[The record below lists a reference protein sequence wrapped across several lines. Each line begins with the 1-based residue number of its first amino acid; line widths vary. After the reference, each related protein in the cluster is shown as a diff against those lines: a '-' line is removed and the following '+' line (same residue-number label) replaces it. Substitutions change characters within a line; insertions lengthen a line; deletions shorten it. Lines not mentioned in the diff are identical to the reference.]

1 MKKLLSLALAVLM
14 VCALFAGCAKTPASS
29 AAPTPSQTD
38 SKPETSSEAVKKL
51 DPYEVKWILRI
62 TPQDETATTN
72 VLKNI
77 NEKVLPKLIDN
88 TTLNIEWIQ
97 ASEYVEKMKLKF
109 SGKEEF
115 DNCLSM
121 VSLGFADFVQ
131 QKAFL
136 DLNDYWDYLPE
147 TRKVIPESWW
157 DATSVDGACYGIP
170 NYQITARNYS
180 VAIPNEA
187 IKAMKLDLTTVKT
200 LDDVEKVLDFMVKD
214 EKWKNTTIDGG
225 GANLFYNEGYIYSGI
240 EQVTDMI
247 GVPLSDPTKVVN
259 IFEFDGY
266 VKQMKRLREW
276 NQKGYIQPDV
286 AKMGDDITLA
296 KSGKISMRF
305 ECWQPGYEV
314 TLKDKYGID
323 GTYVTLGD
331 PMVTTNTVRST
342 MTSVSF
348 TSKNPER
355 ACMMIDLMNSK
366 PELFNALAYGIEGTN
381 YTLDNGQAVPVNDS
395 GYAVCSWSYQ
405 MGNTLIGYQ
414 LKGKP
419 TDFAEQVDKMN
430 RKGKASSILGFSFNA
445 ESVQTELSACKAIYK
460 NYVGGFQDG
469 EYADV
474 EATIKAMNDELYA
487 AGLQKIIDECQKQL
501 DAWYAAK
508 K

>member
-51 DPYEVKWILRI
+51 DPYDVKWILRI
-62 TPQDETATTN
+62 TPQDETATAH
-72 VLKNI
+72 VMKNI
-77 NEKVLPKLIDN
+77 NENVLPKLIDN
-88 TTLNIEWIQ
+88 TTLNVEWIQ
-97 ASEYVEKMKLKF
+97 ASEYLEKMKLKF
-109 SGKEEF
+109 SGQEAF

-121 VSLGFADFVQ
+121 ATYGFSDFVQ
-131 QKAFL
+131 QKAYL

-157 DATSVDGACYGIP
+157 DATSIDGGCYGIP

-180 VAIPNEA
+180 VAILNEV
-187 IKAMKLDLTTVKT
+187 IDAMKLDLTKIKT
-200 LDDVEKVLDFMVKD
+200 LDDLEPILEYMNKN
-214 EKWKNTTIDGG
+214 EKWEKATIGSS
-225 GANLFYNEGYIYSGI
+225 NLFYNEGYIFCGI

-247 GVPLSDPTKVVN
+247 GVPLNDPTKVMN
-259 IFEFDGY
+259 IWEFDGY
-266 VKQMKRLREW
+266 VDQMKRLRKW
-276 NQKGYIQPDV
+276 NQKGYIKPDV
-286 AKMGDDITLA
+286 YTMGDDISLA
-296 KSGKISMRF
+296 KSGLITMRF

-314 TLKDKYGID
+314 TLKEKYGLD
-323 GTYVTLGD
+323 GTYVTLGE
-331 PMVTTNTVRST
+331 PTVTTNTVRST

-414 LKGKP
+414 LKGKSA
-419 TDFAEQVDKMN
+419 DFAEQVDKMN
-430 RKGKASSILGFSFNA
+430 RESKASPILGFSLNA

-460 NYVGGFQDG
+460 NYDSGFQSG

-474 EATIKAMNDELYA
+474 DATIKQMNDELYA

>member
-38 SKPETSSEAVKKL
+38 SKPETSSEAVQKL

-62 TPQDETATTN
+62 TPQDETATAH
-72 VLKNI
+72 VMKNI
-77 NEKVLPKLIDN
+77 NENVLPKLIDN
-88 TTLNIEWIQ
+88 TTLNVEWIQ
-97 ASEYVEKMKLKF
+97 ASEYLEKMKLKF
-109 SGKEEF
+109 SGQEAF

-121 VSLGFADFVQ
+121 VSFGFSDFVQ
-131 QKAFL
+131 QKAYL

-157 DATSVDGACYGIP
+157 DATSVDGGCYGIP

-180 VAIPNEA
+180 VAILNEA
-187 IKAMKLDLTTVKT
+187 IDAMKLDLTKIKT
-200 LDDVEKVLDFMVKD
+200 LDDLEPILEYMNKN
-214 EKWKNTTIDGG
+214 EKWEKATIGSS
-225 GANLFYNEGYIYSGI
+225 NLFYTEGYIFCGI

-247 GVPLSDPTKVVN
+247 GVPLNDPTKVMN
-259 IFEFDGY
+259 IWEFDGY
-266 VKQMKRLREW
+266 VDQMKRLRKW
-276 NQKGYIQPDV
+276 NQKGYIKPDV
-286 AKMGDDITLA
+286 YTMGDDISLA
-296 KSGKISMRF
+296 KSGLITMRF

-314 TLKDKYGID
+314 TLKDKYGLD

-331 PMVTTNTVRST
+331 SMVTTNTVRST

-366 PELFNALAYGIEGTN
+366 PELFNALSYGIEGTN

-395 GYAVCSWSYQ
+395 GYAVCSWAYQ

-414 LKGKP
+414 LKGKSA
-419 TDFAEQVDKMN
+419 DFAEQVDKMN
-430 RKGKASSILGFSFNA
+430 RESKASPILGFSFNA
-445 ESVQTELSACKAIYK
+445 ESVQTELAACKAIYK
-460 NYVGGFQDG
+460 NYDSGFQSG

-474 EATIKAMNDELYA
+474 DATIKQMNDELYA

>member
-29 AAPTPSQTD
+29 AAPTPSQ
-38 SKPETSSEAVKKL
+38 KTSSEAVKKL

-62 TPQDETATTN
+62 TPQDETATAH
-72 VLKNI
+72 VMKNI
-77 NEKVLPKLIDN
+77 NENVLPKLIDN
-88 TTLNIEWIQ
+88 TTLNVEWIQ
-97 ASEYVEKMKLKF
+97 ASEYLEKMKLKF
-109 SGKEEF
+109 SGQEAF

-121 VSLGFADFVQ
+121 VSFGFSDFVQ
-131 QKAFL
+131 QKAYL

-157 DATSVDGACYGIP
+157 DATSVDGGCYGIP

-180 VAIPNEA
+180 VAILNEV
-187 IKAMKLDLTTVKT
+187 IDAMKLDLTKIKT
-200 LDDVEKVLDFMVKD
+200 LDDLEPILEYMNKN
-214 EKWKNTTIDGG
+214 EKWKKATIGSS
-225 GANLFYNEGYIYSGI
+225 NLFYTEGYFFCGI

-247 GVPLSDPTKVVN
+247 GVPLNDPTKVMN
-259 IFEFDGY
+259 IWEFDGY
-266 VKQMKRLREW
+266 VDQIKRLRKW
-276 NQKGYIQPDV
+276 NQKGYIKPDV
-286 AKMGDDITLA
+286 YTMGDDISLA
-296 KSGKISMRF
+296 KSGLITMRF

-314 TLKDKYGID
+314 TLKDKYGLD
-323 GTYVTLGD
+323 GTYVTLGEST
-331 PMVTTNTVRST
+331 VTTNTVRST

-381 YTLDNGQAVPVNDS
+381 YTLDNDQAVPVNDS

-419 TDFAEQVDKMN
+419 ADFAEQVDKLN
-430 RKGKASSILGFSFNA
+430 RESKASPILGFSFNA

-460 NYVGGFQDG
+460 NYDGGFKNG

-474 EATIKAMNDELYA
+474 DATIKQMNDELYA

>member
-62 TPQDETATTN
+62 TPQDETATAH
-72 VLKNI
+72 VMKNI
-77 NEKVLPKLIDN
+77 NENVLPKLIDN
-88 TTLNIEWIQ
+88 TTLNVEWIQ
-97 ASEYVEKMKLKF
+97 ASEYLEKMKLKF
-109 SGKEEF
+109 SGQEAF

-121 VSLGFADFVQ
+121 VSFGFSDFVQ
-131 QKAFL
+131 QKAYL

-157 DATSVDGACYGIP
+157 DATSVDGGCYGIP

-180 VAIPNEA
+180 VAILNEA
-187 IKAMKLDLTTVKT
+187 IDAMKLDLTKIKT
-200 LDDVEKVLDFMVKD
+200 LDDLEPILEYMNKN
-214 EKWKNTTIDGG
+214 EKWEKATIGSS
-225 GANLFYNEGYIYSGI
+225 NLFYTEGYIFCGI

-247 GVPLSDPTKVVN
+247 GVPLNDPTKVMN
-259 IFEFDGY
+259 IWEFDGY
-266 VKQMKRLREW
+266 VDQMKRLRKW
-276 NQKGYIQPDV
+276 NQKGYIKPDV
-286 AKMGDDITLA
+286 YTMGDDISLA
-296 KSGKISMRF
+296 KSGLITMRF

-314 TLKDKYGID
+314 TLKDKYGLD

-331 PMVTTNTVRST
+331 SMVTTNTVRST

-366 PELFNALAYGIEGTN
+366 PELFNALSYGIEGTN

-395 GYAVCSWSYQ
+395 GYAVCSWAYQ

-414 LKGKP
+414 LKGKSA
-419 TDFAEQVDKMN
+419 DFAEQVDKMN
-430 RKGKASSILGFSFNA
+430 RESKASPILGFSFNA
-445 ESVQTELSACKAIYK
+445 ESVQTELAACKAIYK
-460 NYVGGFQDG
+460 NYDSGFQSG

-474 EATIKAMNDELYA
+474 DATIKQMNDELYA

>member
-62 TPQDETATTN
+62 TPQDETATAH
-72 VLKNI
+72 VMKNI
-77 NEKVLPKLIDN
+77 NENVLPKLIDN
-88 TTLNIEWIQ
+88 TTLNVEWIQ
-97 ASEYVEKMKLKF
+97 ASEYLEKMKLKF
-109 SGKEEF
+109 SGQEAF

-121 VSLGFADFVQ
+121 VSFGFSDFVQ
-131 QKAFL
+131 QKAYL
-136 DLNDYWDYLPE
+136 DLNNYWDYLPE

-157 DATSVDGACYGIP
+157 DATSVDGGCYGIP

-180 VAIPNEA
+180 VAILNEA
-187 IKAMKLDLTTVKT
+187 IDAMKLDLTKIKT
-200 LDDVEKVLDFMVKD
+200 LDDLEPILEYMSKN
-214 EKWKNTTIDGG
+214 EKWEKATIGSS
-225 GANLFYNEGYIYSGI
+225 NLFYTEGYIFCGI

-247 GVPLSDPTKVVN
+247 GVPLNDPTKVMN
-259 IFEFDGY
+259 IWEFDGY
-266 VKQMKRLREW
+266 VDQMKRLRKW
-276 NQKGYIQPDV
+276 NQKGYIKPDV
-286 AKMGDDITLA
+286 YTMGDDISLA
-296 KSGKISMRF
+296 KSGLITMRF

-314 TLKDKYGID
+314 TLKDKYGLD
-323 GTYVTLGD
+323 GTYVTLGE
-331 PMVTTNTVRST
+331 PTVTTNTVRST

-366 PELFNALAYGIEGTN
+366 PELFNALAYGIEGAN

-395 GYAVCSWSYQ
+395 GYAVCSWAYQ

-414 LKGKP
+414 LKGKSA
-419 TDFAEQVDKMN
+419 DFAEQVDKMN
-430 RKGKASSILGFSFNA
+430 RESKASPILGFSLNT

-460 NYVGGFQDG
+460 NYDGGFKNG

-474 EATIKAMNDELYA
+474 DATIKQMNDELYA

>member
-62 TPQDETATTN
+62 TPQDETATAH
-72 VLKNI
+72 VMKNI
-77 NEKVLPKLIDN
+77 NENVLPKLIDN
-88 TTLNIEWIQ
+88 TTLNVEWIQ
-97 ASEYVEKMKLKF
+97 ASEYLEKMKLKF
-109 SGKEEF
+109 SGQEAF

-121 VSLGFADFVQ
+121 VSFGFSDFVQ
-131 QKAFL
+131 QKAYL

-157 DATSVDGACYGIP
+157 DATSVDGGCYGIP

-180 VAIPNEA
+180 VAILNEA
-187 IKAMKLDLTTVKT
+187 IDAMKLDLTKIKT
-200 LDDVEKVLDFMVKD
+200 LDDLEPILEYMSKN
-214 EKWKNTTIDGG
+214 EKWEKATIGSS
-225 GANLFYNEGYIYSGI
+225 NLFYTEGYIFCGI

-247 GVPLSDPTKVVN
+247 GVPLNDPTKVMN
-259 IFEFDGY
+259 IWEFDGY
-266 VKQMKRLREW
+266 VDQMKRLRKW
-276 NQKGYIQPDV
+276 NQKGYIKPDV
-286 AKMGDDITLA
+286 YTMGDDISLA
-296 KSGKISMRF
+296 KSGLITMRF

-314 TLKDKYGID
+314 TLKDKYGLD

-331 PMVTTNTVRST
+331 SMVTTNTVRST

-366 PELFNALAYGIEGTN
+366 PELFNALSYGIEGTN

-395 GYAVCSWSYQ
+395 GYAVCSWAYQ

-414 LKGKP
+414 LKGKSA
-419 TDFAEQVDKMN
+419 DFAEQVDKMN
-430 RKGKASSILGFSFNA
+430 RESKASPILGFSFNA
-445 ESVQTELSACKAIYK
+445 ESVQTELAACKAIYK
-460 NYVGGFQDG
+460 NYDSGFQSG

-474 EATIKAMNDELYA
+474 DATIKQMNDELYA

>member
-62 TPQDETATTN
+62 TPQDETATAH
-72 VLKNI
+72 VMKNI
-77 NEKVLPKLIDN
+77 NENVLPKLIDN
-88 TTLNIEWIQ
+88 TTLNVEWIQ
-97 ASEYVEKMKLKF
+97 ASEYLEKMKLKF
-109 SGKEEF
+109 SGQEVF

-121 VSLGFADFVQ
+121 ASYGFSDFVQ
-131 QKAFL
+131 QKAYL
-136 DLNDYWDYLPE
+136 DLNNYWDYLPE

-157 DATSVDGACYGIP
+157 DATSVDGGCYGIP

-180 VAIPNEA
+180 VAILNEV
-187 IKAMKLDLTTVKT
+187 IDAMKLDLTKIKT
-200 LDDVEKVLDFMVKD
+200 LDDLEPILEYMNKN
-214 EKWKNTTIDGG
+214 EKWEKATIGSS
-225 GANLFYNEGYIYSGI
+225 NLFYTEGYIFCGI

-247 GVPLSDPTKVVN
+247 GVPLNDPTKIMN
-259 IFEFDGY
+259 IWEFDGY
-266 VKQMKRLREW
+266 VDQMKRLRKW
-276 NQKGYIQPDV
+276 NQKGYIKPDV
-286 AKMGDDITLA
+286 YTMGDDISLA
-296 KSGKISMRF
+296 KSGLITMRF

-314 TLKDKYGID
+314 TLKDKYGLD
-323 GTYVTLGD
+323 GTYVTLGE
-331 PMVTTNTVRST
+331 PTVTTNTVRST

-395 GYAVCSWSYQ
+395 GYAVCSWAYQ

-414 LKGKP
+414 LKGKSA
-419 TDFAEQVDKMN
+419 DFAEQVDKMN
-430 RKGKASSILGFSFNA
+430 RESKASPILGFSLNA

-460 NYVGGFQDG
+460 NYDSGFQSG

-474 EATIKAMNDELYA
+474 DATIKQMNDELYA

>member
-62 TPQDETATTN
+62 TPQDETATAH
-72 VLKNI
+72 VMKNI
-77 NEKVLPKLIDN
+77 NENVLPKLIDN
-88 TTLNIEWIQ
+88 TTLNVEWIQ
-97 ASEYVEKMKLKF
+97 ASEYLEKMKLKF
-109 SGKEEF
+109 SGQEAF

-121 VSLGFADFVQ
+121 VSFGFSDFVQ
-131 QKAFL
+131 QKAYL

-157 DATSVDGACYGIP
+157 DATSVDGGCYGIP

-180 VAIPNEA
+180 VAILNEA
-187 IKAMKLDLTTVKT
+187 IDAMKLDLTKIKT
-200 LDDVEKVLDFMVKD
+200 LDDLEPILEYMNKN
-214 EKWKNTTIDGG
+214 EKWEKATIGSS
-225 GANLFYNEGYIYSGI
+225 NLFYTEGYIFCGI

-247 GVPLSDPTKVVN
+247 GVPLNDPTKVMN
-259 IFEFDGY
+259 IWEFDGY
-266 VKQMKRLREW
+266 VDQMKRLRKW
-276 NQKGYIQPDV
+276 NQKGYIKPDV
-286 AKMGDDITLA
+286 YTMGDDISLA
-296 KSGKISMRF
+296 KSGLITMRF
-305 ECWQPGYEV
+305 ECWQPGYEA
-314 TLKDKYGID
+314 TLKDKYGLD

-331 PMVTTNTVRST
+331 SMVTTNTVRST

-366 PELFNALAYGIEGTN
+366 PELFNALSYGIEGTN

-395 GYAVCSWSYQ
+395 GYAVCSWAYQ

-414 LKGKP
+414 LKGKSA
-419 TDFAEQVDKMN
+419 DFAEQVDKMN
-430 RKGKASSILGFSFNA
+430 RESKASPILGFSFNA
-445 ESVQTELSACKAIYK
+445 ESVQTELAACKAIYK
-460 NYVGGFQDG
+460 NYDSGFQSG

-474 EATIKAMNDELYA
+474 DATIKQMNDELYA

-501 DAWYAAK
+501 NAWYAAK